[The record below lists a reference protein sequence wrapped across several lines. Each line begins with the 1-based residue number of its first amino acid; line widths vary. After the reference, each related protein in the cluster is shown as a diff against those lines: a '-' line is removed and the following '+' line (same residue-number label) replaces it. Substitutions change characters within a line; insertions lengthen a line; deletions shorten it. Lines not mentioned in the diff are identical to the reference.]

1 MSDVAP
7 ALAATPAERIL
18 ARLRRHPSARVG
30 ATLLVALVVFAV
42 LGPLFTSA
50 DPLASDFVHGF
61 TPEGLPAPPSAQHL
75 LGTDSVFR
83 DVLSRLAHGGR
94 LSLLVAVLATLL
106 STFIGATVGIVAG
119 TFAGTEHGWIDSA
132 LMRVVDVLL
141 SFPYLLLVMA
151 IGAALD
157 STSVATVLLV
167 LGLTS
172 WLSTARILRAKTLQL
187 RELGYIEAARALGQR
202 TPVIWIKHI
211 VPNVSGPL
219 IVVSTSSMASM
230 ILAESVLSYL
240 SVGVQPPT
248 ATWGRMLAEG
258 QRTFSAAPH
267 LVVAPAVA
275 ILVAV
280 LAFNLVGEGLRDAL
294 DVRERG

>member
-1 MSDVAP
+1 VFG
-7 ALAATPAERIL
+7 
-18 ARLRRHPSARVG
+18 RLRRHPSARVG
-30 ATLLVALVVFAV
+30 ATLLTALIAFS
-42 LGPLFTSA
+42 LFGPLVASA
-50 DPLASDFVHGF
+50 DPLTSDFVHGF
-61 TPEGLPAPPSAQHL
+61 TPEGMPSPPSAAHL

-94 LSLLVAVLATLL
+94 LSLLVAVLATVL
-106 STFIGATVGIVAG
+106 STFIGATVGVVAG
-119 TFAGTEHGWIDSA
+119 TFAGTRHGWIDGA
-132 LMRVVDVLL
+132 LMRLVDVLL

-151 IGAALD
+151 IGAALET
-157 STSVATVLLV
+157 TSVFTVLLV

-187 RELGYIEAARALGQR
+187 RELGYVEAARALGQT

-211 VPNVSGPL
+211 VPNVAGPL

-258 QRTFSAAPH
+258 QRSFTAAPH
-267 LVVAPAVA
+267 LVLAPAIA

-294 DVRERG
+294 DARALERP

>member
-1 MSDVAP
+1 MIDAP
-7 ALAATPAERIL
+7 ATRIL
-18 ARLRRHPSARVG
+18 VRLRRHPSARVG
-30 ATLLVALVVFAV
+30 GALLVLLILFAAFGPV
-42 LGPLFTSA
+42 LASS
-50 DPLASDFVHGF
+50 DPLTSDFVHGF
-61 TPEGLPAPPSAQHL
+61 TPDGLPAPPGGDHL

-83 DVLSRLAHGGR
+83 DVLSRLAHGAR
-94 LSLLVAVLATLL
+94 LSLLVALLATSL

-119 TFAGTEHGWIDSA
+119 TFAGTEHGWIDSV
-132 LMRVVDVLL
+132 LMRFVDVLL

-157 STSVATVLLV
+157 STSVGTVLLV

-187 RELGYIEAARALGQR
+187 RELGYVEAARALGQR
-202 TPVIWIKHI
+202 TPAIWIKHI
-211 VPNVSGPL
+211 VSNVSGPL

-248 ATWGRMLAEG
+248 ATWCRMLAEG
-258 QRTFSAAPH
+258 QRSFTAAPH

-275 ILVAV
+275 ILIAV

-294 DVRERG
+294 DARDRA